1 MFVSS
6 FEIFQTFDA
15 DNQKEL
21 LSTIDELIYADG
33 SVHPAEAKF
42 RAELDQLLQST
53 EPLSP
58 ADIEILRDQS
68 QIAIT
73 NPAKVQTRLEN
84 HPFFATFEQ
93 HYSADPDRIKQQI
106 DAALSLIAAARGSDG
121 RISEEDLAELSELLK
136 SLGRRN

>member
-1 MFVSS
+1 AKMAMPDADPKTREEIINKFVGHFHEVFEQIDRGVKDLFTEAVADGEDVEKFVYSKLKLRS

-42 RAELDQLLQST
+42 RAELDNLLQTT
-53 EPLSP
+53 ETL
-58 ADIEILRDQS
+58 AAGDIEILRDQS

-73 NPAKVQTRLEN
+73 NPANVQT
-84 HPFFATFEQ
+84 
-93 HYSADPDRIKQQI
+93 
-106 DAALSLIAAARGSDG
+106 
-121 RISEEDLAELSELLK
+121 
-136 SLGRRN
+136 